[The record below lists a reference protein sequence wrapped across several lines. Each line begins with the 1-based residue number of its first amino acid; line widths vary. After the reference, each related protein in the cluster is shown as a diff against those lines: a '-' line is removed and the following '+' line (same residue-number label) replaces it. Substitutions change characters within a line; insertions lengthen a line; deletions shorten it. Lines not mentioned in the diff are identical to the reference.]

1 MRRMLLPA
9 LLSFLVLPASGA
21 WAQSRAL
28 DRGFTA
34 SVPATATAGEI
45 AQSDLWVLQ
54 VDFKP
59 IRIIR
64 LELPDPATGEMR
76 EERIYYIVYRAQNK
90 ALQGPPEDETR
101 IPVNVFDEPPGPSL
115 LVPEFTLVS
124 VDQEQVIAYS
134 DVILPRAQQAIA
146 QREMRGALQGVPLKN
161 SVEIVQAIKPAD
173 DPANEP
179 MYGVAI
185 FRNVNP
191 EIDHF
196 RLFAGGFSN
205 GFRQI
210 PGPEGKPLILQREI
224 LVEFWRPGDEFGVT
238 ETEIRIQGQ
247 PRWIYRAEDA
257 KPTEGARDTETG
269 QLVEET
275 PATQPAPAQPAPAQ
289 PAPAQP
295 APATPPAN

>member
-1 MRRMLLPA
+1 MRRMLLSA
-9 LLSFLVLPASGA
+9 LLAFLILPTSGA
-21 WAQSRAL
+21 WAQSSAI
-28 DRGFTA
+28 DRGFSATA
-34 SVPATATAGEI
+34 PATATAEEI

-64 LELPDPATGEMR
+64 LELPDPQTGEMR
-76 EERIYYIVYRAQNK
+76 EENIYYIVYRAQNK
-90 ALQGPPEDETR
+90 ALQGPPVDETR
-101 IPVNVFDEPPGPSL
+101 IPVNVFDKPPGPSL
-115 LVPEFTLVS
+115 FIPEFTLVS
-124 VDQEQVIAYS
+124 VDLEQVTAYS

-146 QREMRGALQGVPLKN
+146 QREMRGTLQGVPLKN
-161 SVEIVQAIKPAD
+161 SVEIVQPIKPAED
-173 DPANEP
+173 SANEP

-210 PGPEGKPLILQREI
+210 QGPDGEPLILQREI
-224 LVEFWRPGDEFGVT
+224 VVEFWRPGDEFSVT
-238 ETEIRIQGQ
+238 EPEIRIQGQ

-269 QLVEET
+269 ELVQEE
-275 PATQPAPAQPAPAQ
+275 QPAD
-289 PAPAQP
+289 AQP